1 MKRFP
6 HLSTLLSA
14 TVIFTSC
21 TIGAAQNTALE
32 DLLRTPTPTAQV
44 VPDRMRTQWGALV
57 RALGDSNM
65 PHALATAKTLR
76 DTRDFLEPVQRSYVT
91 LVIEL
96 LDPSARGAGTDA
108 VSNAANDLARRVATL
123 EAEVA
128 TAVDATQRARLQF
141 ELNTLKNKLTTY
153 RGAEGTGLRDRV
165 YGSVKDLETYADY
178 SAAIGLI
185 NAYQSAF
192 GADAGLNTLAQS
204 MQDGQRK
211 TGDAMVI
218 AETALG
224 PVKTALQAN
233 RLWTAKAEL
242 DRVDSLLKI
251 KVTDPVQLIV
261 INRELA
267 YTRGQLEL
275 ALKKADDQVMFMM
288 QLATQDMTKA
298 KAELTKFL
306 AMYSD
311 YPETTQ
317 LTYKLDRASYMLK
330 LDTIRKIAANDP
342 SQARTMLRDFQKD
355 LSKEDAGLL
364 SSEIAKIYQAIFAP
378 ELAAIQKDIDDAQAF
393 FTRAT
398 KMEQEVIEINGQP
411 ATRKINTSSEGTENL
426 IRARSLQA
434 GAYKRLEA
442 LLKEEVDPVTRAKA
456 TGLLETS
463 LQAVNQIDGKLGNV
477 GPNGLTADPPLAT
490 SSIFA
495 KIPWWIWVGG
505 AAVVVALLIGVAFI
519 GLIIKMI
526 RGRRRP

>member
-1 MKRFP
+1 MKRFG

-14 TVIFTSC
+14 TVIFTGV

-32 DLLRTPTPTAQV
+32 DMLRPPTPTAQV

-96 LDPSARGAGTDA
+96 LDPSARGAGADA

-211 TGDAMVI
+211 TGDA
-218 AETALG
+218 
-224 PVKTALQAN
+224 
-233 RLWTAKAEL
+233 EL

-298 KAELTKFL
+298 KAELAKFL

-490 SSIFA
+490 SSVFA
-495 KIPWWIWVGG
+495 KIPWWVWVGG
-505 AAVVVALLIGVAFI
+505 AAAVVALLIGVAFI

-526 RGRRRP
+526 RGRR